1 MPRSYSYDHF
11 QVPKREPN
19 ERSGSPDLVKSAVKK
34 QKDASGRKKEEL
46 PPAEAASGL
55 HYGQGHSETIER
67 YQRARKKARTRPQK
81 KTAVRAESP
90 RPAQA
95 AAKKQA
101 APKQAA
107 PKQAAEAPARPT
119 RTRATPA
126 AKPLVGPLLVA
137 GVKVV
142 ARAAAAAKRTVKTVA
157 KKSPIRKLSKKR

>member
-19 ERSGSPDLVKSAVKK
+19 ERSGSPDIVKAAVKK
-34 QKDASGRKKEEL
+34 QKDTAGRKKEEL
-46 PPAEAASGL
+46 PPVEAASGL
-55 HYGQGHSETIER
+55 HYGHGHSETIER
-67 YQRARKKARTRPQK
+67 YQRARKNARTRPQK
-81 KTAVRAESP
+81 KTASRGASP
-90 RPAQA
+90 RPEQV

-107 PKQAAEAPARPT
+107 PKEKAEAPARPT
-119 RTRATPA
+119 RTRTPA
-126 AKPLVGPLLVA
+126 AGKPLVGPLLVA

-157 KKSPIRKLSKKR
+157 KKSPLRKSPKKR

>member
-107 PKQAAEAPARPT
+107 EAPARPT

>member
-1 MPRSYSYDHF
+1 MPRSYSFDHF

-55 HYGQGHSETIER
+55 HYGQGHSETIAR
-67 YQRARKKARTRPQK
+67 YQSARKKARARPQK

-101 APKQAA
+101 APKQT
-107 PKQAAEAPARPT
+107 AEAPARPT
-119 RTRATPA
+119 RTRASPA
-126 AKPLVGPLLVA
+126 AKAKPLVGPLLVA

-157 KKSPIRKLSKKR
+157 KKAPIRKSPKKR